1 MSGTIRRLGDTIYAV
16 NANIVTNTTVFSTS
30 STERMRID
38 SSGNIGV
45 GTSTIAA
52 GNVMAVYGGNV
63 FFAGNIRMGNTST
76 VSGGIL
82 FSDGTFQGTTAL
94 PSSGQV
100 VGTTTAQTL
109 TNKTLTTTL
118 LNGNLKE
125 KTTVSATATSG
136 NVNVDVLTQQV
147 LYYTTSSSANFN
159 VNIQGNSTTTLD
171 SLLNTGD
178 SVSAAF
184 MVTNGATAYYQTALR
199 VDGTTVTPK
208 WQGGSAPTSGNAS
221 SVDIYSITIIKT
233 GSATFSAFESQT
245 KFA

>member
-1 MSGTIRRLGDTIYAV
+1 MSGTIRLLGDSIYSV
-16 NANIVTNTTVFSTS
+16 NANIVSNTTVFSTS
-30 STERMRID
+30 NTERMRIN

-45 GTSTIAA
+45 GTSAIVA

-63 FFAGNIRMGNTST
+63 FVAGNLRMGNTST
-76 VSGGIL
+76 VSNGIL

-100 VGTTTAQTL
+100 VGTTTTQTL

-136 NVNVDVLTQQV
+136 TVNFDVLTQQV
-147 LYYTTSSSANFN
+147 LYYTVNSSANFSINIRGN
-159 VNIQGNSTTTLD
+159 VTNTLD
-171 SLLNTGD
+171 SLLNIGD

-184 MVTNGATAYYQTALR
+184 MVTNGVTAYYQTALQ
-199 VDGTTVTPK
+199 VDGTPVTPK

-245 KFA
+245 RFA